1 MSELSIFVDE
11 SGDFGPYSF
20 HSPYYIITMVIH
32 DQSFDISDQV
42 IKLDQELQFLGHE
55 NHVIHTEPLIRREED
70 YKNLSP
76 NDRRII
82 FSKLYFFMC
91 KCDIQCK
98 SFIYNKRE
106 YQNIFQL
113 EAKMAREISSFIR
126 ENLFFFQK
134 YDKVILYYDNGQH
147 ELSRI
152 LNTVF
157 ATELSTYDVRRVLPC
172 DYKLFQTADLI
183 CTLELLKQ
191 KISVGELSHSEKLIF
206 HSARDL
212 KKDFLKGLNRKYY
225 L

>member
-82 FSKLYFFMC
+82 FSKLYFFRVNH
-91 KCDIQCK
+91 
-98 SFIYNKRE
+98 F
-106 YQNIFQL
+106 
-113 EAKMAREISSFIR
+113 
-126 ENLFFFQK
+126 
-134 YDKVILYYDNGQH
+134 
-147 ELSRI
+147 SRGI
-152 LNTVF
+152 
-157 ATELSTYDVRRVLPC
+157 ATT
-172 DYKLFQTADLI
+172 
-183 CTLELLKQ
+183 
-191 KISVGELSHSEKLIF
+191 
-206 HSARDL
+206 
-212 KKDFLKGLNRKYY
+212 
-225 L
+225 